1 MTAPLIDHR
10 DWRAFLAH
18 RLGRIDLHTV
28 TRRQAARHALAR
40 LWSTR

>member
-18 RLGRIDLHTV
+18 RLGRIDLH
-28 TRRQAARHALAR
+28 RLAEG
-40 LWSTR
+40 STDA